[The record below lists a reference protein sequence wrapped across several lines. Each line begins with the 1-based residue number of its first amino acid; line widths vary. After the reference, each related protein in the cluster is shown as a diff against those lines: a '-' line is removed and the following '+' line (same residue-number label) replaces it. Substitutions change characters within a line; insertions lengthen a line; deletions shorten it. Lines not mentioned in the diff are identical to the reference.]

1 MYYFF
6 IILVAEFQYFKPMN
20 YKAISVS
27 RASYEAPELCIV
39 PLSGDATVCQTSL
52 GGGEIQPGTG
62 DNWGTF

>member
-1 MYYFF
+1 
-6 IILVAEFQYFKPMN
+6 MN